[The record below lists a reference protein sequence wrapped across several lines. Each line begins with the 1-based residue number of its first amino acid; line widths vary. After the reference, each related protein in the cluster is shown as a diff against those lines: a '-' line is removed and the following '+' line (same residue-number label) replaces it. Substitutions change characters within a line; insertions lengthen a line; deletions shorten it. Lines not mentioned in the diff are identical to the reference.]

1 MIYTDINFHKILSI
15 LNTLKDNQL
24 NKMNFLIKIY
34 ILQVLSA
41 VKYDKEESMAFY
53 FKVHNSS
60 RSGYTGIP
68 LRFLRNDVLF

>member
-34 ILQVLSA
+34 ILYQ
-41 VKYDKEESMAFY
+41 YHIYNIQIIGF
-53 FKVHNSS
+53 
-60 RSGYTGIP
+60 I
-68 LRFLRNDVLF
+68 

>member
-34 ILQVLSA
+34 ILQVL
-41 VKYDKEESMAFY
+41 DF
-53 FKVHNSS
+53 F
-60 RSGYTGIP
+60 
-68 LRFLRNDVLF
+68 